1 MRANYSY
8 KLTSTQLTDTN
19 PIYFLTPLM
28 QMFYFGN
35 THDLAKIYEREGLLR
50 SYPLQHPV
58 SAWLGPRVWQTLSK
72 CFTE

>member
-1 MRANYSY
+1 
-8 KLTSTQLTDTN
+8 
-19 PIYFLTPLM
+19 M

-35 THDLAKIYEREGLLR
+35 THDLAKIYGREGLLR